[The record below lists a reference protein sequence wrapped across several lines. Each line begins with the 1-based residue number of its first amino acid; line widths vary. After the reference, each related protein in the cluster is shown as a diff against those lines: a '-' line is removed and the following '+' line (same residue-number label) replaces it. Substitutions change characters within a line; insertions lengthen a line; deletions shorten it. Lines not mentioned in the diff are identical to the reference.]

1 MKVPSPI
8 YGGLHSSFHTICKNK
23 IKSAQEI
30 ILDKLHKH
38 SFFITIFDM
47 VFDLHYA
54 HLKSYVGLGVSAW
67 LFVHLVILTF
77 CMASNIFSSTLHTK
91 LGLPHALD
99 LKLTHCICGQP
110 LNLAKT
116 HLICCFLGGEH
127 NTSHNVV
134 WDAFA
139 SIMKYVGFYVNKFMS
154 FRHLPFNIHQRID
167 IMLLVD
173 DIHTLANMVIV
184 DPT

>member
-1 MKVPSPI
+1 MAFCSL
-8 YGGLHSSFHTICKNK
+8 GHSSF
-23 IKSAQEI
+23 
-30 ILDKLHKH
+30 L
-38 SFFITIFDM
+38 
-47 VFDLHYA
+47 
-54 HLKSYVGLGVSAW
+54 
-67 LFVHLVILTF
+67 
-77 CMASNIFSSTLHTK
+77 MASNIFSFTLHTK
-91 LGLPHALD
+91 LGLSHALD

-116 HLICCFLGGEH
+116 HLLCCFLGGEH

-173 DIHTLANMVIV
+173 DIHTLVNMVNADPIWANLVSHVVSSCGVVTIV
-184 DPT
+184 VAHAKEGLYHD